1 MCQQWCKDNQ
11 LKIHPFKTE
20 AILIRKSPFIGPL
33 PPLYFGSGMIHVVE
47 SSTCL
52 GLKLDCRHSW
62 SEDISQERKSLVQKV
77 KAMKGMKF
85 LLKYTFYRADHYQ
98 VRSISYL
105 GITVNNKSK
114 WESCPPKCQRHL
126 IRCTFPYWS
135 TNWQH
140 TVSPPTH

>member
-1 MCQQWCKDNQ
+1 MCQLWCKDNQ
-11 LKIHPFKTE
+11 LTIHPFKTE

-33 PPLYFGSGMIHVVE
+33 PPLYFGSSMIHVVE
-47 SSTCL
+47 SST
-52 GLKLDCRHSW
+52 S

-105 GITVNNKSK
+105 GITVNNKS
-114 WESCPPKCQRHL
+114 
-126 IRCTFPYWS
+126 
-135 TNWQH
+135 
-140 TVSPPTH
+140 

>member
-11 LKIHPFKTE
+11 LTIHPFKTE

-33 PPLYFGSGMIHVVE
+33 PPLYFGYGMIHVVE

-114 WESCPPKCQRHL
+114 WESCPAKCQRHL
-126 IRCTFPYWS
+126 ICYTFPYWS
-135 TNWQH
+135 TN
-140 TVSPPTH
+140 